1 MLGWYVCPRA
11 LGCVPPAH
19 APVRSVNC
27 VRGVLSHMKR
37 RGSGRIALVSSAAGQ
52 VGIFGYTGYSASKFA
67 LRGFAEALQM
77 EARPY
82 VVAAACH
89 PRFAAHAV
97 CVMVV
102 VSWRASHNIAVSL
115 AFPPDVNTPMLAE
128 EDKTKPAETKE
139 IAGTVSV
146 QQPGA
151 CSPLNVCAASSR
163 RNSRVA
169 TMVCAD
175 AIAAALI
182 SGIRAGRFFIN
193 FDLLGNLLGFL
204 SAGFAPTVGIVNN
217 LLGVSYGHCLAATC
231 KWLTCVLWPADRAGA
246 RGAYCGPGAAVA
258 LRWHLPRPPHQSEEA
273 SVDARTNTCWCFW
286 IIGKRRRI
294 APPGLLRAATA
305 ERRNVERGRVRVQR
319 LEL

>member
-1 MLGWYVCPRA
+1 
-11 LGCVPPAH
+11 
-19 APVRSVNC
+19 
-27 VRGVLSHMKR
+27 MKR

-82 VVAAACH
+82 VVAAARH

-97 CVMVV
+97 CVVV
-102 VSWRASHNIAVSL
+102 LVSWRSSHNIAVSL

-151 CSPLNVCAASSR
+151 CSPSTSAR
-163 RNSRVA
+163 RRVDVTFVA
-169 TMVCAD
+169 PMVCAD

-231 KWLTCVLWPADRAGA
+231 KWLTCVL
-246 RGAYCGPGAAVA
+246 CCAVA
-258 LRWHLPRPPHQSEEA
+258 RRSCWRPWCVLWPWRCCGTTMA
-273 SVDARTNTCWCFW
+273 SASPTTPKRRS
-286 IIGKRRRI
+286 KRRRENEHLV
-294 APPGLLRAATA
+294 LLDHRQTTPHRTPRSTESCNRRTQ
-305 ERRNVERGRVRVQR
+305 ERRTWTGQGSAA
-319 LEL
+319 